1 MTEHA
6 RADDETSTAAQHRPA
21 SPGKNPARE
30 AESRAWPAFITHA
43 AVCKDRCRTHGE
55 DCEAAAEL
63 RTVWRATRVEVFD
76 QDVK

>member
-6 RADDETSTAAQHRPA
+6 QAGDETSAAAQHRPA
-21 SPGKNPARE
+21 SADKNPARA
-30 AESRAWPAFITHA
+30 AESQAWSAFITHA

-55 DCEAAAEL
+55 DCETAAEL
-63 RTVWRATRVEVFD
+63 RTVWRTARAEVFD